1 METISVEEVARLL
14 GVNPQSIR
22 SQAAKDVRQLGFPAS
37 RIGTR
42 TIIPKEGF
50 FKWAKGEAND
60 LSDYR
65 SNHFRYV
72 RCVRHKVSVCMV
84 HGEAEDGAH
93 GIRCTYRGDEAHGR
107 EQHP

>member
-42 TIIPKEGF
+42 TIIPRKAF
-50 FKWAKGEAND
+50 FEWAKE
-60 LSDYR
+60 
-65 SNHFRYV
+65 
-72 RCVRHKVSVCMV
+72 
-84 HGEAEDGAH
+84 EDK
-93 GIRCTYRGDEAHGR
+93 
-107 EQHP
+107 